1 MNVII
6 GCTKKK
12 QAYPCTVEEMYSASD
27 IFRMFVKYAK
37 DVLKA
42 DHIYVVSAKYHVLTL
57 DEVIEPYDKFILDMP
72 AEDRNVFRE
81 QLFYDLINKG
91 VDFDDHTV
99 FLIGKHYIKDIVD
112 YFIDY
117 EWPTKHF
124 QFGEC
129 KQWLKKQLEDYEKY
143 KEM

>member
-12 QAYPCTVEEMYSASD
+12 QSYPCTVEEMYSASN
-27 IFRMFVKYAK
+27 IFRMMVKYAK

-57 DEVIEPYDKFILDMP
+57 DEVIEPYDEYILNMSADKRQ
-72 AEDRNVFRE
+72 AFRK
-81 QLFYDLINKG
+81 QLFYDLIDKG
-91 VDFDDHTV
+91 VDFDEHTV
-99 FLIGKHYIKDIVD
+99 FLIGKHYIKGLTQ
-112 YFIDY
+112 YFTDY
-117 EWPTKHF
+117 EWPTEHY
-124 QFGEC
+124 QFGQC
-129 KQWLKKQLEDYEKY
+129 KQWLKKQLDDYEKF